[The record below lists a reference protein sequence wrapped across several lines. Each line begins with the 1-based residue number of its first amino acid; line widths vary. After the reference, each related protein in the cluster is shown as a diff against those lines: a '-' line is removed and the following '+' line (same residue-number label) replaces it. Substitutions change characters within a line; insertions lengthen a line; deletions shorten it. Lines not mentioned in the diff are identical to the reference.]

1 MPSLLVF
8 GFVSEVTLKNLVLLL
23 CAAAVAA
30 VAVSVWALLS
40 GAKAA
45 VVVMLV
51 VSVLLLAGLL
61 FASYKLSGAVV
72 CPRSLLAGAE
82 RKIEEGSTEQL
93 FDDSESSEVLNALFN
108 KFKAAATA
116 DENELVG
123 ILNEAVDFQQNANNA
138 ITSSSEDVLSKVITA
153 SASAEEMT
161 ATSVEI
167 AKSCNNAAAKS
178 DDARNLAND
187 GMNVVHSTVSNI
199 RSHSKK
205 TKEDAQIIVK
215 LSEQTQKIDSI
226 ISTIQE
232 IASQTNLLALNA
244 AIEAAR
250 AGEHGRGFAVVAD
263 EVRSLAVRTAQST
276 TEISEMISN
285 VQNDA
290 RTASLSIESTVFQM
304 DEVAA
309 SAEKLQDTLN
319 DITAKILDVN
329 QEIIQIATA
338 TEQQTATSN
347 ELSQNIQRITETSK
361 QLNQKATEVRDS
373 TGAIASRAVDITR
386 RMK

>member
-1 MPSLLVF
+1 MI
-8 GFVSEVTLKNLVLLL
+8 LKNLVLLL

-304 DEVAA
+304 DAVAA

>member
-1 MPSLLVF
+1 M
-8 GFVSEVTLKNLVLLL
+8 KNLVLLL

-93 FDDSESSEVLNALFN
+93 FDDSESAEVLNALFN

-373 TGAIASRAVDITR
+373 TGAIASRAFDITR

>member
-1 MPSLLVF
+1 M
-8 GFVSEVTLKNLVLLL
+8 KNLVLLL
-23 CAAAVAA
+23 CAAAVVA

-93 FDDSESSEVLNALFN
+93 FDDSESAEVLNALFN

-361 QLNQKATEVRDS
+361 QLNQKAAEVRDS

>member
-72 CPRSLLAGAE
+72 CPRSLLAG
-82 RKIEEGSTEQL
+82 
-93 FDDSESSEVLNALFN
+93 
-108 KFKAAATA
+108 AAATA

-329 QEIIQIATA
+329 QEM
-338 TEQQTATSN
+338 QTATSN

-361 QLNQKATEVRDS
+361 QLNQKAVEVRDS

>member
-1 MPSLLVF
+1 M
-8 GFVSEVTLKNLVLLL
+8 KNLVLLL

-93 FDDSESSEVLNALFN
+93 FDDSESAEVLNALFN

-138 ITSSSEDVLSKVITA
+138 ITSSSEDVLSQVITA

>member
-51 VSVLLLAGLL
+51 VSVMLLAGLL
-61 FASYKLSGAVV
+61 FASYKLSGSVV
-72 CPRSLLAGAE
+72 FPRALLTGAE

-93 FDDSESSEVLNALFN
+93 FDDSESAEVLNDLFN
-108 KFKAAATA
+108 KFKEAATA

-138 ITSSSEDVLSKVITA
+138 ITSSSEDVLSQVITA
-153 SASAEEMT
+153 SASADEMT

-361 QLNQKATEVRDS
+361 QLNQKAAEVRDS
-373 TGAIASRAVDITR
+373 TGTIASRAVDITR

>member
-1 MPSLLVF
+1 M
-8 GFVSEVTLKNLVLLL
+8 KNLVLLL

-40 GAKAA
+40 GAKTA

-93 FDDSESSEVLNALFN
+93 FDDSESAEVLNALFN

-361 QLNQKATEVRDS
+361 QLNQKAAEVRDS
-373 TGAIASRAVDITR
+373 TGVIASRAVDITR

>member
-1 MPSLLVF
+1 M
-8 GFVSEVTLKNLVLLL
+8 KNLVLLL

-361 QLNQKATEVRDS
+361 QLNQKAVEVRES
-373 TGAIASRAVDITR
+373 TGAIASRAFDITR

>member
-361 QLNQKATEVRDS
+361 QLNQKAVEVRES
-373 TGAIASRAVDITR
+373 TGAIASRAFDITR

>member
-1 MPSLLVF
+1 M
-8 GFVSEVTLKNLVLLL
+8 KNLVLLL

-138 ITSSSEDVLSKVITA
+138 ITSSSEDVLSQVITA
-153 SASAEEMT
+153 SASAEEMS

-361 QLNQKATEVRDS
+361 QLNQKAVEVRES

>member
-93 FDDSESSEVLNALFN
+93 FDDSESAEVLNALFN

-361 QLNQKATEVRDS
+361 QLNQKAVEVRDS

>member
-1 MPSLLVF
+1 M
-8 GFVSEVTLKNLVLLL
+8 KNLVLLL

-361 QLNQKATEVRDS
+361 QLNQKAVEVRES
-373 TGAIASRAVDITR
+373 TGAIASRAADITS

>member
-93 FDDSESSEVLNALFN
+93 FDDSESAEVLNALFN

-263 EVRSLAVRTAQST
+263 EARSLAVRTAQST

>member
-1 MPSLLVF
+1 M
-8 GFVSEVTLKNLVLLL
+8 KNLVLLL

-361 QLNQKATEVRDS
+361 QLNQKAAEVRDS
-373 TGAIASRAVDITR
+373 TGAIASRAVDIIR

>member
-1 MPSLLVF
+1 M
-8 GFVSEVTLKNLVLLL
+8 KNLVLLL

-51 VSVLLLAGLL
+51 VSVMLLAGLL
-61 FASYKLSGAVV
+61 FASYKLSGSVV
-72 CPRSLLAGAE
+72 FPRALLTGAE

-93 FDDSESSEVLNALFN
+93 FDDSESAEVLNDLFN

-138 ITSSSEDVLSKVITA
+138 ITSSSEDVLSQVITA
-153 SASAEEMT
+153 SASADEMT

-361 QLNQKATEVRDS
+361 QLNQKAAEVRDS
-373 TGAIASRAVDITR
+373 TGTIASRAVDITR

>member
-1 MPSLLVF
+1 M
-8 GFVSEVTLKNLVLLL
+8 KNLVLLL

-51 VSVLLLAGLL
+51 VSVMLLAGLL
-61 FASYKLSGAVV
+61 FASYKLSGSVV
-72 CPRSLLAGAE
+72 FPRALLTSAE

-93 FDDSESSEVLNALFN
+93 FDDSESAEVLNDLFN

-138 ITSSSEDVLSKVITA
+138 ITSSSEDVLSQVITA
-153 SASAEEMT
+153 SASADEMT

-226 ISTIQE
+226 ISTIQK

-361 QLNQKATEVRDS
+361 QLNQKAAEVRDS

>member
-1 MPSLLVF
+1 M
-8 GFVSEVTLKNLVLLL
+8 
-23 CAAAVAA
+23 
-30 VAVSVWALLS
+30 
-40 GAKAA
+40 
-45 VVVMLV
+45 
-51 VSVLLLAGLL
+51 
-61 FASYKLSGAVV
+61 
-72 CPRSLLAGAE
+72 
-82 RKIEEGSTEQL
+82 
-93 FDDSESSEVLNALFN
+93 
-108 KFKAAATA
+108 
-116 DENELVG
+116 
-123 ILNEAVDFQQNANNA
+123 
-138 ITSSSEDVLSKVITA
+138 
-153 SASAEEMT
+153 
-161 ATSVEI
+161 
-167 AKSCNNAAAKS
+167 
-178 DDARNLAND
+178 
-187 GMNVVHSTVSNI
+187 
-199 RSHSKK
+199 
-205 TKEDAQIIVK
+205 
-215 LSEQTQKIDSI
+215 
-226 ISTIQE
+226 
-232 IASQTNLLALNA
+232 
-244 AIEAAR
+244 
-250 AGEHGRGFAVVAD
+250 VAD

-361 QLNQKATEVRDS
+361 QLNQKAVEVRES

>member
-361 QLNQKATEVRDS
+361 QLNQKAVEVRDS

>member
-1 MPSLLVF
+1 M
-8 GFVSEVTLKNLVLLL
+8 KNLVLLL

-93 FDDSESSEVLNALFN
+93 FDDSESAEVLNALFN

-361 QLNQKATEVRDS
+361 QLNQKAAEVRDS
-373 TGAIASRAVDITR
+373 TGAIASRAFDITR

>member
-1 MPSLLVF
+1 M
-8 GFVSEVTLKNLVLLL
+8 KNLVLLL

-93 FDDSESSEVLNALFN
+93 FDDSESAEVLNALFN

-361 QLNQKATEVRDS
+361 QLNQKAAEVRDS

>member
-1 MPSLLVF
+1 M
-8 GFVSEVTLKNLVLLL
+8 KNLVLLL

-30 VAVSVWALLS
+30 VVVSVWALLS

-61 FASYKLSGAVV
+61 FASYKLSGSVV
-72 CPRSLLAGAE
+72 FPRSLLAGAE
-82 RKIEEGSTEQL
+82 RKIEEGSTELL
-93 FDDSESSEVLNALFN
+93 FDDSESAEVLNALFN

-138 ITSSSEDVLSKVITA
+138 ITSSSEDVLSQVITA
-153 SASAEEMT
+153 SASADEMT

-361 QLNQKATEVRDS
+361 QLNQKAAEVRDS

>member
-1 MPSLLVF
+1 M
-8 GFVSEVTLKNLVLLL
+8 KNLVLLL

-361 QLNQKATEVRDS
+361 QLNQKAAEVRDS
-373 TGAIASRAVDITR
+373 TGAIASRAVDITS

>member
-1 MPSLLVF
+1 M
-8 GFVSEVTLKNLVLLL
+8 KNLVLLL

-61 FASYKLSGAVV
+61 FALYKLSGSVV
-72 CPRSLLAGAE
+72 FPRSLLAGAE

-93 FDDSESSEVLNALFN
+93 FDDSESAEVLNALFN

-123 ILNEAVDFQQNANNA
+123 ILNEAVDFQKNANNA
-138 ITSSSEDVLSKVITA
+138 ITSSSEDVLSQVITA
-153 SASAEEMT
+153 SASADEMT

-226 ISTIQE
+226 ISSIQE

-361 QLNQKATEVRDS
+361 QLNQKAAEVRDS
-373 TGAIASRAVDITR
+373 TGEIASRAVDITR

>member
-1 MPSLLVF
+1 M
-8 GFVSEVTLKNLVLLL
+8 KNLVLLL

-361 QLNQKATEVRDS
+361 QLNQKAVEVRDS
-373 TGAIASRAVDITR
+373 TGAIASRAVDITS

>member
-1 MPSLLVF
+1 M
-8 GFVSEVTLKNLVLLL
+8 KNLVLLL

-93 FDDSESSEVLNALFN
+93 FDDSESAEVLNALFN

-361 QLNQKATEVRDS
+361 QLNQKAVEVRDS

>member
-1 MPSLLVF
+1 M
-8 GFVSEVTLKNLVLLL
+8 KNLVLLL

-199 RSHSKK
+199 RSHRKK

-361 QLNQKATEVRDS
+361 QLNQKAAEVRDS

>member
-1 MPSLLVF
+1 M
-8 GFVSEVTLKNLVLLL
+8 KNLVLLL

-276 TEISEMISN
+276 TEISEMLSN

-361 QLNQKATEVRDS
+361 QLNQKAVEVRDS
-373 TGAIASRAVDITR
+373 TGAIASRAFDITR

>member
-373 TGAIASRAVDITR
+373 TGAIASRAFDITR

>member
-1 MPSLLVF
+1 M
-8 GFVSEVTLKNLVLLL
+8 KNLVLLL

-61 FASYKLSGAVV
+61 FASYKLSGSVV
-72 CPRSLLAGAE
+72 FPRALLAGAE

-93 FDDSESSEVLNALFN
+93 FDDSESAEVLNALFN

-138 ITSSSEDVLSKVITA
+138 ITSSSEDVLSQVITA
-153 SASAEEMT
+153 SASADEMT

>member
-1 MPSLLVF
+1 M
-8 GFVSEVTLKNLVLLL
+8 KNLVLLL

-93 FDDSESSEVLNALFN
+93 FDDSESAEVLNALFN

-361 QLNQKATEVRDS
+361 QLNQKAVEVRES
-373 TGAIASRAVDITR
+373 TGAIASRAFDITR

>member
-51 VSVLLLAGLL
+51 VSVMLLAGLL
-61 FASYKLSGAVV
+61 FASYKLSGSVV
-72 CPRSLLAGAE
+72 FPRALLTSAE

-93 FDDSESSEVLNALFN
+93 FDDSESAEVLNDLFN

-138 ITSSSEDVLSKVITA
+138 ITSSSEDVLSQVITA
-153 SASAEEMT
+153 SASADEMT

-226 ISTIQE
+226 ISTIQK

-361 QLNQKATEVRDS
+361 QLNQKAAEVRDS

>member
-361 QLNQKATEVRDS
+361 QLNQKAAEVRDS

>member
-1 MPSLLVF
+1 M
-8 GFVSEVTLKNLVLLL
+8 KNLVLLL

-263 EVRSLAVRTAQST
+263 EVRSLAVRTAQFKC
-276 TEISEMISN
+276 SE
-285 VQNDA
+285 
-290 RTASLSIESTVFQM
+290 
-304 DEVAA
+304 
-309 SAEKLQDTLN
+309 
-319 DITAKILDVN
+319 
-329 QEIIQIATA
+329 
-338 TEQQTATSN
+338 
-347 ELSQNIQRITETSK
+347 
-361 QLNQKATEVRDS
+361 
-373 TGAIASRAVDITR
+373 
-386 RMK
+386 

>member
-1 MPSLLVF
+1 M
-8 GFVSEVTLKNLVLLL
+8 KNLVLLL

-93 FDDSESSEVLNALFN
+93 FDDSESAEVLNALLN

-361 QLNQKATEVRDS
+361 QLNQKAVEVRDS
-373 TGAIASRAVDITR
+373 TGAIASRAFDITR

>member
-1 MPSLLVF
+1 M
-8 GFVSEVTLKNLVLLL
+8 KNLVLLL
-23 CAAAVAA
+23 CAAAVVA

-82 RKIEEGSTEQL
+82 RKIEDGSTEQL
-93 FDDSESSEVLNALFN
+93 FDDSESAEVLNALFN

-361 QLNQKATEVRDS
+361 QLNQKAVEVRES

>member
-1 MPSLLVF
+1 M
-8 GFVSEVTLKNLVLLL
+8 KNLVLLL

-138 ITSSSEDVLSKVITA
+138 ITSSSEDVLSQVITA

-373 TGAIASRAVDITR
+373 TGTIASRAVDITR

>member
-1 MPSLLVF
+1 M
-8 GFVSEVTLKNLVLLL
+8 KNLVLLL

-304 DEVAA
+304 DAVAA

-361 QLNQKATEVRDS
+361 QLNQKAVEVRDS
-373 TGAIASRAVDITR
+373 TGAIASRAFDITR

>member
-1 MPSLLVF
+1 
-8 GFVSEVTLKNLVLLL
+8 LKNLVLLL

>member
-1 MPSLLVF
+1 M
-8 GFVSEVTLKNLVLLL
+8 KNLVLLL

-319 DITAKILDVN
+319 DITAKIFDVN